1 MRYHYEKPKLY
12 SSVFGIIHTCNHPV
26 YDRCTLYLIGRKGLA
41 VIQLCADKNK
51 VVEELGAMDCLGEY
65 TYDIETKGTN
75 GHVYTMNDLVFYGFT
90 SKLSVREV
98 ANMLKQKMYK
108 TKIDVVGGTIILYF
122 E

>member
-1 MRYHYEKPKLY
+1 MFTKHE
-12 SSVFGIIHTCNHPV
+12 IT
-26 YDRCTLYLIGRKGLA
+26 
-41 VIQLCADKNK
+41 LCANKNK